1 MIIKTKKINNM
12 NKKNI
17 SFDELEKLIN
27 NLSDEASK

>member
-1 MIIKTKKINNM
+1 MIKTKKINNIK
-12 NKKNI
+12 KKNI

>member
-1 MIIKTKKINNM
+1 MIKTKKINNM